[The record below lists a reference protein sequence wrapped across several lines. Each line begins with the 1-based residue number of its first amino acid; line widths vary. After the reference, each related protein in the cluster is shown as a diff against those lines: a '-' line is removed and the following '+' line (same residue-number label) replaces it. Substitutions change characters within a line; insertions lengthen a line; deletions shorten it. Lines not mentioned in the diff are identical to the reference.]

1 MNDIIMQSVLRMR
14 GIDNS
19 VERVIYWLTIKVNW
33 ESK

>member
-14 GIDNS
+14 AIDNS
-19 VERVIYWLTIKVNW
+19 VERVIYWLPIKVNW